1 MLKFSIIIYFT
12 ISITSILRDYVDTQ
26 CDLNIRD
33 IFPMFFVVPL
43 ALIYCVMDKIHDT
56 IKKWVTNA

>member
-1 MLKFSIIIYFT
+1 MTIKLLIIIYFT
-12 ISITSILRDYVDTQ
+12 ISITSISRDYVDTQ

-43 ALIYCVMDKIHDT
+43 VLIYCVVDKIHDT
-56 IKKWVTNA
+56 IKKVDG